1 MKKITKVIKVYDF
14 DELSEAAK
22 EKACQQVGDSVTDN
36 DVWWED
42 IFDLFVERC
51 KDYGMEIYEE
61 DICFDGFWT
70 QGGGASFVCNNIDL
84 KKLLHTLGIQ
94 VEEKVL
100 DYIYKVNIVRT
111 SYQAAHEQTV
121 HVELFV
127 DEDALEEEE
136 EEEQILAIADTLNF
150 KLEKLKDVLCQ
161 QLYNDLEQQYVYIHS
176 AVYVEELAQVNEML
190 FLADG
195 TIYANE

>member
-1 MKKITKVIKVYDF
+1 MKELTKIIKVYDF
-14 DELSEAAK
+14 SELSEAAK

-51 KDYGMEIYEE
+51 KDYGMEIYGE
-61 DICFDGFWT
+61 DIYFDGFWT

-94 VEEKVL
+94 VSDEIEEKVL

-111 SYQAAHEQTV
+111 SYQAAH
-121 HVELFV
+121 VEVFV
-127 DEDALEEEE
+127 DEDALEEE

-161 QLYNDLEQQYVYIHS
+161 QLYNDLEQQYVYLHS